1 MNKSVRKA
9 VRVSTAI
16 AQALAWVAP
25 AAVPTAL
32 LAAEPVAVLDEV
44 RVTARRREEN
54 LQSVPT
60 SVVAFSSE
68 QIALAGFS
76 EVKDLDAM
84 VPNLS
89 IQSHPVT
96 GPNNADVRVRGVPG
110 VGIFVDGIWQPSGAN
125 LLDHQFIE
133 IERVE
138 VLRGPQGTLY
148 GQNTLGGAINIITAK
163 PTADFGG
170 AVDATLGNYS
180 RHDVVAWVN
189 VPISTSFQAR
199 FTGALL
205 KRNGFINQVNGKN
218 DYGDVDRKNFRGDFL
233 WTPTDNFDARLT
245 LESDKFDQNGSALV
259 LSGFGPGG
267 LIPAYNN
274 LGARFGLQ
282 PITAATHVSGF
293 PGGQVGKS
301 AIKSNRNGDAWTQ
314 DARLLTATLNWKV
327 NDWLK
332 VKSLTGYRK
341 IETFTVNDLDGT
353 DAYIFDNNQ
362 FFRSNEVSQELQLL
376 GSNNRWDWV
385 VGAYGWRQKT
395 DQRMIT
401 WIQGDLKRVGFPF
414 PVPNQNDINRL
425 EDEGRALFGELNF
438 DVTSRLKTTL
448 GLRRSRESLT
458 DIQATPVTA
467 VPALGVRLATDPFAG
482 TNFSTLPGKFNAT
495 TGKFSAQF
503 QWTEKF
509 MTYASYSQ
517 GFGPGSVKYIRGV
530 GLPAA
535 QEFVK
540 SVDPERV
547 SNIEIGFRS
556 DFLEKR
562 LRLNVTAFA
571 MKWKDIVINEANLP
585 DPANPG
591 SFLAIFVPT
600 NVGEAKI
607 NGAEI
612 ELNYRP
618 NAAWTFMFNGG
629 WLDSKYTKVGRATTI
644 ALNSQLAESPK
655 SSFGVSVQH
664 DATFAN
670 GGSLINRLNYGWT
683 DDYSTNTDR
692 TVSLTQKSYG
702 LLSYRL
708 QYTPPSNKWQLSLY
722 GDNLTNEF
730 YFLNSLYVVTGANL
744 SYVGRPREVGATFKL
759 KF

>member
-1 MNKSVRKA
+1 MNKYVRKTVRASIA
-9 VRVSTAI
+9 V
-16 AQALAWVAP
+16 AQALACVSTAGGP
-25 AAVPTAL
+25 AAL
-32 LAAEPVAVLDEV
+32 YAAEPTAVLDEIT
-44 RVTARRREEN
+44 VTARRREEN

-110 VGIFVDGIWQPSGAN
+110 VGVFVDGIWQPSGAN

-163 PTADFGG
+163 PQPDFGG
-170 AVDATLGNYS
+170 AVDATLGNYA

-189 VPISTSFQAR
+189 FPVSASLKAR
-199 FTGALL
+199 LTGALL
-205 KRNGFINQVNGKN
+205 KRDGFVDQVNGNN
-218 DYGDVDRKNFRGDFL
+218 DYGDVNRKNFRGDFL
-233 WTPTDNFDARLT
+233 WTPSDDFDARLT
-245 LESDKFDQNGSALV
+245 IESDKFNQAGSALV

-274 LGARFGLQ
+274 LGARFGL
-282 PITAATHVSGF
+282 PRITAASHVSGF
-293 PGGQVGKS
+293 PGGQVSKL

-314 DARLLTATLNWKV
+314 DAKLLTATLNWKV

-362 FFRSNEVSQELQLL
+362 FFRSNEASQELQLL
-376 GSNNRWDWV
+376 GGTDRWDWV

-425 EDEGRALFGELNF
+425 KDEGRALFGELNYE
-438 DVTSRLKTTL
+438 VTPRLKMTL

-458 DIQATPVTA
+458 DIQATPTTS
-467 VPALGVRLATDPFAG
+467 VPALGVRLASDPFAG
-482 TNFSTLPGKFNAT
+482 SDFSSLPGKFKAT
-495 TGKFSAQF
+495 TGKLSTQF
-503 QWTEKF
+503 QWTDKV

-517 GFGPGSVKYIRGV
+517 GFGPGAVKYIRGV
-530 GLPAA
+530 GLPASK
-535 QEFVK
+535 EFVK
-540 SVDPERV
+540 SVNPERV
-547 SNIEIGFRS
+547 SNIEAGFRS
-556 DFLEKR
+556 DFLEQR

-607 NGAEI
+607 HGAEV
-612 ELNYRP
+612 ELGYRP
-618 NAAWTFMFNGG
+618 STAWTFLLNGG
-629 WLDSKYTKVGRATTI
+629 WLDAKYTKVGRATTI
-644 ALNSQLAESPK
+644 TLNSQLAESPK
-655 SSFGVSVQH
+655 SSFGVSVQY
-664 DATFAN
+664 DAALGN
-670 GGSLINRLNYGWT
+670 AGSLVNRLNYGWT
-683 DDYSTNTDR
+683 DDYRTNTDQ

-708 QYTPPSNKWQLSLY
+708 QYSPPSNKWQLSLY

-744 SYVGRPREVGATFKL
+744 SYVGRPREFGATFRI